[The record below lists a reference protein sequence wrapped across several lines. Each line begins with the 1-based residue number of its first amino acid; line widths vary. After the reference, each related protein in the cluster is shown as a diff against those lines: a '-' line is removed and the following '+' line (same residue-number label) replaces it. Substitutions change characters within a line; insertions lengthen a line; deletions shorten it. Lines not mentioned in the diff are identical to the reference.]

1 MDENNETQDSGKND
15 ANENNETG
23 QRVQQNDAD
32 GNLIQC
38 TSLLPHSMHLIII
51 ASSFNAPHY
60 FLNQCTSLMPLRRRY
75 KQRKR

>member
-1 MDENNETQDSGKND
+1 MIKFDQFFFFKIKKTISKKIKFGIMDETNETEDRGMND

-38 TSLLPHSMHLIII
+38 T
-51 ASSFNAPHY
+51 
-60 FLNQCTSLMPLRRRY
+60 
-75 KQRKR
+75 